1 MVVVP
6 PTFIALACLRY
17 KTPKTKIFMEIILMH
32 HGKPSFTGS
41 IRAMLGGA
49 LLLASVFIPMAK
61 AQSLPL
67 SSEHPNLQLISV
79 QTQGSGTDV
88 ILIPG
93 LASSRAIWTDLV
105 SGLQLSHRVHILE
118 LAGFASTP
126 AISNRDGKIIAP
138 VVDAIAEY
146 IRTQHIKAPAI
157 IGHSLGGEI
166 ALMLGARH
174 PDLVGRLMIVDALP
188 FYTLMI
194 DPAATSETA
203 SQRAVATRDWILAQ
217 SPEEFVAFQKTSIA
231 RLART
236 EAVRPAL
243 VAAGLSS
250 DRRTI
255 ADAVYEL
262 MITDLR
268 PELGRIKAPIEIVYA
283 YDALFG
289 VPASGVDEM
298 YRRAYTNTPDIHFTR
313 IDDSFHFIMLDQPER
328 FSSAVQS
335 FLNK

>member
-1 MVVVP
+1 M
-6 PTFIALACLRY
+6 Y
-17 KTPKTKIFMEIILMH
+17 TKNIC
-32 HGKPSFTGS
+32 
-41 IRAMLGGA
+41 AMLGGTF
-49 LLLASVFIPMAK
+49 LLMSAFITTSK

-67 SSEHPNLQLISV
+67 ASEQPNLQLMSV

-93 LASSRAIWTDLV
+93 LASSHEIWTDLA
-105 SGLQLSHRVHILE
+105 SGLQSGHRVHILE

-126 AISNRDGKIIAP
+126 AISSRDGKVIAP

-146 IRTQHIKAPAI
+146 IRTQHINAPAI
-157 IGHSLGGEI
+157 VGHSLGGEI
-166 ALMLGARH
+166 ALMLGARY
-174 PDLVGRLMIVDALP
+174 PDRVGRLMIVDALP
-188 FYTLMI
+188 FYSLMI
-194 DPAATSETA
+194 DPEATSETA
-203 SQRAVATRDWILAQ
+203 SQRAIATREWILAQ
-217 SPEEFVAFQKTSIA
+217 SPQEFEAFQKASIA
-231 RLART
+231 RLAKT

-262 MITDLR
+262 MVTDLR
-268 PELGRIKAPIEIVYA
+268 PELGRISAPIEVVYA

-298 YRRAYTNTPDIHFTR
+298 YRRAYTNARDIHFTR
-313 IDDSFHFIMLDQPER
+313 IDDSFHFIMLDQPKR

>member
-1 MVVVP
+1 M
-6 PTFIALACLRY
+6 
-17 KTPKTKIFMEIILMH
+17 
-32 HGKPSFTGS
+32 
-41 IRAMLGGA
+41 
-49 LLLASVFIPMAK
+49 SVFIPMSR
-61 AQSLPL
+61 AQSLAIP
-67 SSEHPNLQLISV
+67 SEHPNLQLISV

-93 LASSRAIWTDLV
+93 LASSRGIWTDLV
-105 SGLQLSHRVHILE
+105 SGLQLNHRVHLLE

-126 AISNRDGKIIAP
+126 AISRRDGKVIAP

-157 IGHSLGGEI
+157 VGHSLGGEI

-174 PDLVGRLMIVDALP
+174 PDRVGRLMIVDALP

-194 DPAATSETA
+194 DPAATRETA
-203 SQRAVATRDWILAQ
+203 YPRAIAAREGILAQ
-217 SPEEFVAFQKTSIA
+217 SSEQFVAFQKASIA

-250 DRRTI
+250 DRKTI
-255 ADAVYEL
+255 ADAIYEV

-268 PELGRIKAPIEIVYA
+268 PVLGRIRVPIEIVYA

-289 VPASGVDEM
+289 VPASVVDEM
-298 YRRAYTNTPDIHFTR
+298 YRRAYITASDIHFTR

-328 FSSAVQS
+328 FSSAVES

>member
-1 MVVVP
+1 M
-6 PTFIALACLRY
+6 Y
-17 KTPKTKIFMEIILMH
+17 TKN
-32 HGKPSFTGS
+32 

-49 LLLASVFIPMAK
+49 FLLTSVFIPTSK
-61 AQSLPL
+61 AQSLSI
-67 SSEHPNLQLISV
+67 SSDYPNLQPMSV
-79 QTQGSGTDV
+79 QTQGSGKDV

-93 LASSRAIWTDLV
+93 LASSRGIWTDLA
-105 SGLQLSHRVHILE
+105 SGLQLNHHVHILE

-126 AISNRDGKIIAP
+126 AISNRDGKVIAP

-166 ALMLGARH
+166 ALMLGAQH

-188 FYTLMI
+188 FYMLMI
-194 DPAATSETA
+194 DPAATSESA
-203 SQRAVATRDWILAQ
+203 SQRAIATRDWILAQ

-231 RLART
+231 RLAKT

-243 VAAGLSS
+243 LAAGLSS
-250 DRRTI
+250 DRRTL

-268 PELGRIKAPIEIVYA
+268 PELDRIRAPIEIVYA

-289 VPASGVDEM
+289 VPASSVDEM
-298 YRRAYTNTPDIHFTR
+298 YRRAYTNASDIHFTR
-313 IDDSFHFIMLDQPER
+313 IDDSFHFIMLDRPER

>member
-1 MVVVP
+1 MH
-6 PTFIALACLRY
+6 IAN
-17 KTPKTKIFMEIILMH
+17 
-32 HGKPSFTGS
+32 
-41 IRAMLGGA
+41 IRAMFGGTLLFMSA
-49 LLLASVFIPMAK
+49 LSPASAV
-61 AQSLPL
+61 QSLSLP
-67 SSEHPNLQLISV
+67 SQHPVSPRISV
-79 QTQGSGTDV
+79 QTQGAGTDA

-93 LASSRAIWTDLV
+93 LASSREVWAGLASALRMNHRIHLV
-105 SGLQLSHRVHILE
+105 E

-126 AISNRDGKIIAP
+126 AIPNRQGEVIAP
-138 VVDAIAEY
+138 AVDAIADY
-146 IRTQHIKAPAI
+146 IQSQHIKAPVI

-203 SQRAVATRDWILAQ
+203 ARHATATRDWLQ
-217 SPEEFVAFQKTSIA
+217 GQTPEQAVEFQKSSIA
-231 RLART
+231 RLAKT

-243 VAAGLSS
+243 VAAGINS
-250 DRRTI
+250 DRKTV

-268 PELGRIKAPIEIVYA
+268 PELGRIKAPIKVVYA
-283 YDALFG
+283 YDSLFG
-289 VPASGVDEM
+289 VPAASVDTM
-298 YRRAYTNTPDIHFTR
+298 YRQAYAAAPDIHFTR

-328 FSSAVQS
+328 FTSAVES
-335 FLNK
+335 FLNE

>member
-1 MVVVP
+1 M
-6 PTFIALACLRY
+6 Y
-17 KTPKTKIFMEIILMH
+17 TKN
-32 HGKPSFTGS
+32 

-49 LLLASVFIPMAK
+49 FLLMSAFITTSK

-67 SSEHPNLQLISV
+67 ASEQPNLQLMSV

-93 LASSRAIWTDLV
+93 LASSRGIWTDLA
-105 SGLQLSHRVHILE
+105 SGLQSGHRVHILE

-126 AISNRDGKIIAP
+126 AISSRDGKVIAP

-146 IRTQHIKAPAI
+146 IRTQHINAPAI
-157 IGHSLGGEI
+157 VGHSLGGEI
-166 ALMLGARH
+166 ALMLGARY
-174 PDLVGRLMIVDALP
+174 PDRVGRLMIVDALP
-188 FYTLMI
+188 FYSLMI
-194 DPAATSETA
+194 DPEATSETA
-203 SQRAVATRDWILAQ
+203 SQRAIATREWILAQ
-217 SPEEFVAFQKTSIA
+217 SPQEFEAFQKASIA
-231 RLART
+231 RLAKT

-262 MITDLR
+262 MVTDLR
-268 PELGRIKAPIEIVYA
+268 PELGRIRAPIEVVYA

-298 YRRAYTNTPDIHFTR
+298 YRRAYTNARDIHFTR
-313 IDDSFHFIMLDQPER
+313 IDDSFHFIMLDQPKR

>member
-1 MVVVP
+1 MY
-6 PTFIALACLRY
+6 TNN
-17 KTPKTKIFMEIILMH
+17 
-32 HGKPSFTGS
+32 
-41 IRAMLGGA
+41 IRAKLGWA
-49 LLLASVFIPMAK
+49 FLLMSFLIPTSK
-61 AQSLPL
+61 AQSL
-67 SSEHPNLQLISV
+67 SIASEHPNFQLMSV

-93 LASSRAIWTDLV
+93 LASSRGIWTDLAL
-105 SGLQLSHRVHILE
+105 GLQSSHRVHTLE

-126 AISNRDGKIIAP
+126 AISNRDGKVIAP

-146 IRTQHIKAPAI
+146 IRNQHIKAPAI

-166 ALMLGARH
+166 ALMLGVQH
-174 PDLVGRLMIVDALP
+174 PDLVGRLMVVDALP
-188 FYTLMI
+188 FYTLII
-194 DPAATSETA
+194 DPAATSENA
-203 SQRAVATRDWILAQ
+203 AQRAIATREWILAQ
-217 SPEEFVAFQKTSIA
+217 SPEQFVAYQKTSIA
-231 RLART
+231 RLAKN

-250 DRRTI
+250 DRKTI

-268 PELGRIKAPIEIVYA
+268 PDLGRIRAPIEIVYA

-289 VPASGVDEM
+289 VPASSVDEM
-298 YRRAYTNTPDIHFTR
+298 YRRAYITAPDIRFTR

-328 FSSAVQS
+328 FSSAVES